1 MLQQFEIHGGVQKK
15 LQAYLAEKGIDL
27 QTAMDSELTNNDIA
41 AIIHEGL
48 PLMIRKIYSLA
59 KMQTFFW
66 EKRELVVQYIAAR
79 LAASGK
85 KR

>member
-27 QTAMDSELTNNDIA
+27 KTAMDSEATNNDIA

-48 PLMIRKIYSLA
+48 PLMIRKIYSLT

-66 EKRELVVQYIAAR
+66 EKRELVVQYIEAR
-79 LAASGK
+79 LTGASK
-85 KR
+85 KC

>member
-27 QTAMDSELTNNDIA
+27 KTAMDSEATNNDIA

-48 PLMIRKIYSLA
+48 PLMIRKIYSLI

-66 EKRELVVQYIAAR
+66 EKRELVVQYIEAR
-79 LAASGK
+79 LTGASK